1 MEYVF
6 KNFRTRKI
14 EEWQRI
20 LDDDTRWLYEN
31 EKWYTILVPPINGN
45 VFIEREELI
54 SYIDM
59 LEKEERMA
67 AIDRFQKKREFIMA
81 VEKDITNYHKEE
93 PNCNISFGFDFKPYK
108 LEKFDLERSKK
119 RIKEKYK

>member
-1 MEYVF
+1 M
-6 KNFRTRKI
+6 

-20 LDDDTRWLYEN
+20 LDDDTRWLCEN
-31 EKWYTILVPPINGN
+31 GKWYTILVPPINGN

-59 LEKEERMA
+59 LEKEERIA
-67 AIDRFQKKREFIMA
+67 DIDRFKKKREFIMA

-93 PNCNISFGFDFKPYK
+93 PDCSINFGFDFKPYK
-108 LEKFDLERSKK
+108 LDKFDLERSKK
-119 RIKEKYK
+119 RIKEKYKCN